1 MDILSKFTAPV
12 MVFTA
17 TTFWSFW
24 LSRRGKPCNG
34 FLFNVLKLIALGAV
48 ILFARAAYRAL
59 AGIAPQGW
67 YFFMLVIALF
77 GSGALMSAAGGSTG

>member
-17 TTFWSFW
+17 TTFFGFW

-34 FLFNVLKLIALGAV
+34 FLSSVHKLTALGAA
-48 ILFARAAYRAL
+48 ILFARAPYRAP
-59 AGIAPQGW
+59 AGIAPLGW
-67 YFFMLVIALF
+67 NIFMLVIALF
-77 GSGALMSAAGGSTG
+77 ASGALMSAAGGSTG